1 MGTFWVQKFAQ
12 QPTDQDLFVRD
23 AQDFENVERV
33 ISLGPC
39 GATLQLLPDGLKK
52 VLIKLLIVF
61 HFLSR
66 LYDV

>member
-33 ISLGPC
+33 ISLGPRE
-39 GATLQLLPDGLKK
+39 ATLQLLPDGL
-52 VLIKLLIVF
+52 
-61 HFLSR
+61 
-66 LYDV
+66 

>member
-1 MGTFWVQKFAQ
+1 MKEIIRAGPKHAIF
-12 QPTDQDLFVRD
+12 
-23 AQDFENVERV
+23 
-33 ISLGPC
+33 LGPC

>member
-33 ISLGPC
+33 ISLGPRE
-39 GATLQLLPDGLKK
+39 ATLQLLPDGLKK